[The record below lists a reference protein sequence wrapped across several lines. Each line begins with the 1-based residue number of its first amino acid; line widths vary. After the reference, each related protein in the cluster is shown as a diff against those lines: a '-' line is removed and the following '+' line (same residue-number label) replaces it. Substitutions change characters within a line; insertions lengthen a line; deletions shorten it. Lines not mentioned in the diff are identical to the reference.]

1 MVNPYRFYT
10 YAYLRED
17 KTPYYVGKGSGKRI
31 YSKEKNINLP
41 KDKSRIIFLK
51 QNITEEE
58 AFRHEIYMIAFFD
71 KDKEFYSMRTIG
83 DRFFEDKD
91 AWVVGKYGLEFLNE
105 IFEIE
110 RIEEELK

>member
-1 MVNPYRFYT
+1 MRFRDIEFRWSKVNNKYELVRWYKPGG
-10 YAYLRED
+10 D
-17 KTPYYVGKGSGKRI
+17 GKGVS
-31 YSKEKNINLP
+31 YVSTDDKEVCYVVAL
-41 KDKSRIIFLK
+41 
-51 QNITEEE
+51 
-58 AFRHEIYMIAFFD
+58 FD
-71 KDKEFYSMRTIG
+71 KGKEGYDMRTIG

>member
-1 MVNPYRFYT
+1 MRFRNIEFRWSKCNNKYELVKWYQNT
-10 YAYLRED
+10 NSE
-17 KTPYYVGKGSGKRI
+17 TCYV
-31 YSKEKNINLP
+31 
-41 KDKSRIIFLK
+41 
-51 QNITEEE
+51 
-58 AFRHEIYMIAFFD
+58 IAFFD
-71 KDKEFYSMRTIG
+71 KEKECYSMRTIG